1 MENYRTKTTITHE
14 SSEILVVRRIV
25 PRGIEGYCLECN
37 ADVSLIT
44 LDQAVF
50 LSGRRARSLLQDI
63 ETGSIHAAE
72 TPNGRL
78 LICRMSLEYQN

>member
-1 MENYRTKTTITHE
+1 
-14 SSEILVVRRIV
+14 
-25 PRGIEGYCLECN
+25 
-37 ADVSLIT
+37 VSLIT
-44 LDQAVF
+44 LDQAVL

-63 ETGSIHAAE
+63 ETGMIHAAE